1 MFLELSMSGSLLQFR
16 FNLYPVMNKLENA
29 ILQYLA
35 ITELQLRLLSA
46 HLP

>member
-1 MFLELSMSGSLLQFR
+1 MSGSLLQFR

-35 ITELQLRLLSA
+35 ITLTTVTRS
-46 HLP
+46 

>member
-1 MFLELSMSGSLLQFR
+1 MSGSLLQFR
-16 FNLYPVMNKLENA
+16 FSLYLVMNKLENA

-35 ITELQLRLLSA
+35 ITELQLRVHST

>member
-1 MFLELSMSGSLLQFR
+1 MSGSLLQFR
-16 FNLYPVMNKLENA
+16 FNLYPLMNKLENA

-35 ITELQLRLLSA
+35 ITELQLRVHST